1 MWGVQPIDNGNYL
14 DPTSRGKLYLDD
26 TFNVSAKESQQ
37 WLLDFCKNLKKQ
49 PFYQSNFGNFLLPN
63 CFIENFIT
71 SMSRACIDSMSEQ
84 DRTPCCEVSAFP
96 YSPEIFDYCLPE
108 SISNLYE
115 TPRFYFLPGVAGP
128 KFEKPIVNE
137 TTGLVPRNNLTVITK
152 VKAVVVES
160 DSTQS
165 FTMSFTEMYK
175 FVQTIEGWFNGEL
188 EKAPVGMRN
197 AFFISDLE
205 FFDLQGTLSQGTLHS
220 IGVAMSVA
228 LIVLILVTLNIL
240 VSLYA
245 IITVTFTIF
254 SIVGTLV
261 LLGWKL
267 NVLESIAVST
277 AIGLAVDFSLHYGV
291 QYRYSTE
298 TDRKASTKCA
308 LQRMCGPTAMA
319 ALTTGV
325 AGALML
331 PSNVLAYIQ
340 IGIFLVVSMTISWIF
355 STFFLM
361 SLLSAVGPQFGFGQ
375 FKVSLPKFKRNAESN
390 KNKNLKTQIDMI
402 NNTITQQ
409 STASEQLLSASSSAT
424 CEFLGCSEETHELD
438 SLTSTSLV
446 KTLTIDSNS
455 HPIIRPTSFDRSFKK
470 KSNYPNENSPSNAS
484 AITVVLPDD
493 SDVMKN

>member
-1 MWGVQPIDNGNYL
+1 MKPVDNGNYL
-14 DPTSRGKLYLDD
+14 DPTSRGKLFLDD
-26 TFNVSAKESQQ
+26 TFNISAKESQQ

-49 PFYQSNFGNFLLPN
+49 PFYQSNLGTLWVPN
-63 CFIENFIT
+63 CFIENFI
-71 SMSRACIDSMSEQ
+71 SLMARKCIDNMSDL
-84 DRTPCCEVSAFP
+84 DRTPCCENSTFP
-96 YSPEIFDYCLPE
+96 FSPEVFDYCLPE
-108 SISNLYE
+108 SISSLYG
-115 TPRFYFLPGVAGP
+115 TPREYFLPGVAGP
-128 KFEKPIVNE
+128 KFERPIINE
-137 TTGLVPRNNLTVITK
+137 TTSRHNFTLVTK
-152 VKAVVVES
+152 VKALVVES

-165 FTMSFTEMYK
+165 WTQSFTEMDK
-175 FVQTIEGWFNGEL
+175 FVETVETWFNGEL
-188 EKAPVGMRN
+188 EKAPVGMKN

-205 FFDLQGTLSQGTLHS
+205 FFDLQGTLSRGTLYS
-220 IGVAMSVA
+220 IGVAMTVA
-228 LIVLILVTLNIL
+228 LLVLIVVTLNIL

-245 IITVTFTIF
+245 IITVTLTIF

-267 NVLESIAVST
+267 NVLESVAVST

-298 TDRKASTKCA
+298 SDRKSSTKCA

-319 ALTTGV
+319 GLTTGV

-361 SLLSAVGPQFGFGQ
+361 SLLSAIGPQYGFGQ
-375 FKVSLPKFKRNAESN
+375 FKISMPKFNRVREN
-390 KNKNLKTQIDMI
+390 NKNLKTQIDII

-438 SLTSTSLV
+438 SLTSSSLV

-455 HPIIRPTSFDRSFKK
+455 HPIIRPTSFERSFKK
-470 KSNYPNENSPSNAS
+470 KSNYPKENSPSTAS
-484 AITVVLPDD
+484 AITVLPDD
-493 SDVMKN
+493 SEIIRN